1 MLALPGVIVGDMGP
15 KLGLNG
21 VDNGFVTFNN
31 VRIPRENL
39 LNKAGDVTP
48 DGKYVTS
55 YKDPNKRF
63 GISLG
68 TLSFGRVSL
77 TYTSY
82 CFMNMALV
90 IATRYS
96 AVRRQF
102 GPEPDHEIPL
112 LEYQSHVSL
121 NSLKYEASDL
131 NFSI

>member
-1 MLALPGVIVGDMGP
+1 MLTLPGVIVGDMGA
-15 KLGLNG
+15 KLDLNG

-39 LNKAGDVTP
+39 LNKAGDVSP
-48 DGKYVTS
+48 DGKYITA

-77 TYTSY
+77 SYTSY

-90 IATRYS
+90 IATRYA

-102 GPEPDHEIPL
+102 GAEPDNEIPL
-112 LEYQSHVSL
+112 LEYQSHVRSQSL
-121 NSLKYEASDL
+121 
-131 NFSI
+131 I